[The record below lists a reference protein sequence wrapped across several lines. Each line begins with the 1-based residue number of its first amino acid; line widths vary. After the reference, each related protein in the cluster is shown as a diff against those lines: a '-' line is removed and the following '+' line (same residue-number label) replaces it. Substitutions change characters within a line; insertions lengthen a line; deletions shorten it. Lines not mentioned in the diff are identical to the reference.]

1 VKTIPVDRPTLGT
14 AEIHHDGHT
23 FGSLPGRD
31 SLRHHLHKI
40 ALRSLALLALLTV
53 FAVGAGAQV
62 DTGSVQGQVA
72 DATGAVIPNA
82 LVTLRNE
89 NTGVAASM
97 HTDAKGEFSFS
108 PVRVGVYTIT
118 AEVQGFR
125 REVQEHVQVDVQQ
138 ELTVPLT
145 LQPGSAQ
152 ESVEVTAEAVPLL
165 ETQNA
170 SVGQGV
176 SAQQINNL
184 PLNGR
189 NYYFLA
195 QTAAGVTFAQNGSR
209 GENGNGR
216 FVANGLRAT
225 QNDYLL
231 DEIDNNS
238 SIVSVQNGKDFVI
251 QTSVDAL
258 ADFKIQT
265 NNYNAEF
272 GRAAG
277 AVLNATIKSGT
288 NGLHGDVWEFLRN
301 DVLDANDYFLNH
313 AGKSRTEFKRNQF
326 GFTLGG
332 PVLLPHIYNGR
343 NKTFFF
349 GDYEGTRSNQGNA
362 IAGTVPTTL
371 ERSSGF
377 TNFSDLISLQS
388 GNDKADAAGNVYPL
402 GTILDPATTAPFGSS
417 YVRTPFPGN
426 IIPASRIDPN
436 AVALLNLLPPPT
448 FTTLANNYITA
459 PTNVDNYNNFD
470 IRIDQVIG
478 GKDYLFGRYS
488 YNAHTQNHPGIF
500 TNYQN
505 GYADGGNSSSLSN
518 FFDRAQNVS
527 IGETHTFS
535 PRLVNDLRIGLNRE
549 HVLWLQPNGN
559 TLGIP
564 AKFGIQGV
572 PQYPTNGGLPE
583 FYVGSLTSFGSFNYL
598 PSNKYGTTPQL
609 NDDLTIVRGEH
620 TIKFGIEQQFIQFP
634 YTQPPQSRGAFT
646 FGGTYTSVY
655 GQTDGTT
662 GIAQML
668 LNPTST
674 SNLAGANSIAM
685 STFVEHGLTH
695 KYFGAYA
702 QDDWRV
708 THKLTLN
715 IGLRYD
721 SFDFMH
727 EQHDNIANFIPG
739 PGRVGGTYLATS
751 KVYNELSSSF
761 LTALSSEGITT
772 QSVGQGSL
780 VSVQHLNFAPRV
792 GFAYQATNRLV
803 VRGGYGI
810 FYGGIEDIG
819 GSPLVTENF
828 PIEYDITR
836 TATNA
841 ATPLAA
847 NNSLGLLESSFV
859 NLAVAPSTVN
869 PAGLALIGFQKNA
882 ETPYSEGY
890 NLSLQYQLNQSMA
903 LTADYVGDTSRHIE
917 TVLGLNSVSELLPPT
932 ATTTPY
938 VPYPAT
944 ALSGDDLTITGASS
958 SFNAGQITLE
968 QRPAHGL
975 TLLTNFAFQKTLTDA
990 RDPLEGTTGSY
1001 RAPFLPNFGI
1011 QADKE
1016 HADFDVKSIFHFSG
1030 TYDLPFGAGRTFG
1043 AHVHGI
1049 EQATLGGWSTN
1060 FIATAQDGQPFT
1072 VACSVTTAAGAG
1084 CNALLV
1090 PGQSP
1095 YANSSV
1101 AHFVNAAA
1109 FANPAAVTTVGQTD
1123 YSPLGGRSTQVAG
1136 PPFRR
1141 IDISFFKQFNFTE
1154 RFYSEF
1160 RAELFNI
1167 TNTANFA
1174 NPSSL
1179 NFSNTTSF
1187 GQITATRDSPN
1198 DPREVQFALK
1208 IYW

>member
-1 VKTIPVDRPTLGT
+1 MKTFQQIRRKLTTGFRNKSASTIGTSGRLTFRPG
-14 AEIHHDGHT
+14 
-23 FGSLPGRD
+23 PGG
-31 SLRHHLHKI
+31 I
-40 ALRSLALLALLTV
+40 AWRCLAFLALLLAFTV
-53 FAVGAGAQV
+53 AARAQV
-62 DTGSVQGQVA
+62 DAGSVQGQAV
-72 DATGAVIPNA
+72 DATGAVIPNV
-82 LVTLRNE
+82 LITLSNE

-97 HTDAKGEFSFS
+97 HTDGKGEFNFS
-108 PVRVGVYTIT
+108 PVRVGIYTIT
-118 AEVQGFR
+118 AEMQGFR
-125 REVQEHVQVDVQQ
+125 REVRQHVHVEVQQ
-138 ELTVPLT
+138 QLAIPLT
-145 LQPGSAQ
+145 LQAGSTQ
-152 ESVEVTAEAVPLL
+152 ESVEVNAESVPLL

-189 NYYFLA
+189 NPYFLA

-238 SIVSVQNGKDFVI
+238 SIISIQNGKDFVI

-277 AVLNATIKSGT
+277 AVLNATVKSGT

-313 AGKSRTEFKRNQF
+313 AGKPRNKFKRNQF

-332 PVLLPHIYNGR
+332 PVLLPHIYDGR

-349 GDYEGTRSNQGNA
+349 GDYEGTRSSQGNA
-362 IAGTVPTTL
+362 ITGTVPTAL

-377 TNFSDLISLQS
+377 TNFSELISLQS
-388 GNDKADAAGNVYPL
+388 GNNKADAAGNVYPL
-402 GTILDPATTAPFGSS
+402 GTILDPATTTPFGSS
-417 YVRTPFPGN
+417 YVRTPVPGN
-426 IIPASRIDPN
+426 ILPASRIDAN

-448 FTTLANNYITA
+448 YPTLLNNYIIA
-459 PTNVDNYNNFD
+459 PTNVDTYNNFD

-500 TNYQN
+500 TDYQN
-505 GYADGGNSSSLSN
+505 GYADGGNSSSLSQ

-535 PRLVNDLRIGLNRE
+535 PRIVNDLRIGLNRE

-559 TLGIP
+559 TLGVP
-564 AKFGIQGV
+564 AKFGILGV
-572 PQYPTNGGLPE
+572 PQYPTNGGLPQ
-583 FYVGSLTSFGSFNYL
+583 FFVGSLNSFGSFNSL

-609 NDDLTIVRGEH
+609 NDDLTIVRGAH
-620 TIKFGIEQQFIQFP
+620 TIKVGVEQQFIRFP
-634 YTQPPQSRGAFT
+634 YTQPPQSRGSFT
-646 FGGTYTSVY
+646 FAGTYTSVY
-655 GQTDGTT
+655 GQTDSTT

-674 SNLAGANSIAM
+674 SQLAGANAISM

-695 KYFGAYA
+695 KYTGAYA

-708 THKLTLN
+708 THRLTLN
-715 IGLRYD
+715 LGLRYD
-721 SFDFMH
+721 FYDFMH

-739 PGRVGGTYLATS
+739 PGRVGGTFLATQ
-751 KVYNELSSSF
+751 KVYSQLPSSF
-761 LTALSSEGITT
+761 LTALSNEGITA

-780 VSVQHLNFAPRV
+780 VNVQHLNFAPRI

-810 FYGGIEDIG
+810 FYGGLENIG
-819 GSPLVTENF
+819 GSPLVSENF
-828 PIEYDITR
+828 PIEYNIAR
-836 TATNA
+836 TASNA

-847 NNSLGLLESSFV
+847 DNSLGLLETSFV
-859 NLAVAPSTVN
+859 NLAVTPSTVN

-882 ETPYSEGY
+882 KTSYSEGY

-903 LTADYVGDTSRHIE
+903 LTADYVGDSTRHIE
-917 TVLGLNSVSELLPPT
+917 TVLNLNSVGELLPPT
-932 ATTTPY
+932 ATATPY
-938 VPYPAT
+938 LPYQYT
-944 ALSGDDLTITGASS
+944 SVSGNNLTLTGASS
-958 SFNAGQITLE
+958 EFNAGQITLE
-968 QRPAHGL
+968 QRHAHGL
-975 TLLTNFAFQKTLTDA
+975 TLLTNFAWQKTLTDA

-1016 HADFDVKSIFHFSG
+1016 HADFDVKRIFHFSG
-1030 TYDLPFGAGRTFG
+1030 TYELPFGAGRTFG
-1043 AHVHGI
+1043 AHAHGV

-1090 PGQSP
+1090 SGQSP
-1095 YANSSV
+1095 YANRSV
-1101 AHFVNAAA
+1101 AHFVSAAA
-1109 FANPAAVTTVGQTD
+1109 FANPAAVTAVGQSD
-1123 YSPLGGRSTQVAG
+1123 YSPLGGRATQVSG

-1141 IDISFFKQFNFTE
+1141 IDLAFFKRFDFTE